1 MTDAGPAAVTELSF
15 TRDLPRTTDCARL
28 AREFLRD
35 SFTGSPALDSL
46 ELIASELV
54 TNAFTHG
61 TESIN
66 LGIQVLN
73 EKAVRL
79 EVTSGFDPTLGELT
93 LDHSQPADT
102 LSEGRRGLRIVSA
115 LVDSWGWEVSGSSV
129 TVWTIVSS

>member
-79 EVTSGFDPTLGELT
+79 EVTSGFDPTLGEPT

>member
-1 MTDAGPAAVTELSF
+1 
-15 TRDLPRTTDCARL
+15 L

>member
-1 MTDAGPAAVTELSF
+1 MTELSF

-79 EVTSGFDPTLGELT
+79 EVTSGFDPTLGEPT

>member
-1 MTDAGPAAVTELSF
+1 MNDAGPAAVTELNL
-15 TRDLPRTTDCARL
+15 TRDLPRTSECARL

-61 TESIN
+61 TDSIN
-66 LGIQVLN
+66 LRIQVLN
-73 EKAVRL
+73 EKAFRL
-79 EVTSGFDPTLGELT
+79 EVTSGFDPTSGEPE
-93 LDHSQPADT
+93 LDYSQPADT

-115 LVDSWGWEVSGSSV
+115 MADSWGWKVSGSSV
-129 TVWTIVSS
+129 IVWTIISS